1 LRLCQRAK
9 GHGRKSIDTGE
20 EDDDDACN
28 CRLKFLQVS
37 SWVAGNFL
45 STDSENLS
53 VQNIS
58 LISFIFVLP
67 FGQYCEPPSRTK
79 FKQQFIPNNL

>member
-1 LRLCQRAK
+1 MMPA
-9 GHGRKSIDTGE
+9 
-20 EDDDDACN
+20 A
-28 CRLKFLQVS
+28 KFLQVS
-37 SWVAGNFL
+37 SWVAGIFL

-79 FKQQFIPNNL
+79 FKQQLHPQQPLALILTKDPKP